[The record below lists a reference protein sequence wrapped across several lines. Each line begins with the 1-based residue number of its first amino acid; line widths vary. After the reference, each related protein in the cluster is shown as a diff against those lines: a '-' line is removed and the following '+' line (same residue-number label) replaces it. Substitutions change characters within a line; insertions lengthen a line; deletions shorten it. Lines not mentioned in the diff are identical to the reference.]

1 MMKKLDHIKQFN
13 LKVETGKKVDF
24 IKDVF
29 TTLEST
35 QTYIFINS
43 INYAKNIQ
51 KKLEE
56 AKLGSEILHSKMDKA
71 KRDEVMEKFRSTEIN
86 VLVTTNIIARG
97 IDVPEA

>member
-43 INYAKNIQ
+43 INYAKNI
-51 KKLEE
+51 
-56 AKLGSEILHSKMDKA
+56 
-71 KRDEVMEKFRSTEIN
+71 
-86 VLVTTNIIARG
+86 
-97 IDVPEA
+97 